1 MKALVVG
8 AGKLGF
14 KLASALVDENCDVT
28 VVDNDEKVIDN
39 ILNTLDVL
47 TINANALD
55 IEILEELD
63 ISTYDVVLATTTND
77 EANVILSTIS
87 KKLGAKYAIARVRDP
102 EYRMHIEFISK
113 ELNIDK
119 IINPDDATAKNIEKY
134 LLKQYKLYSDSF
146 ADGKIKLVEFN
157 IGVDEDFVGRRV
169 MNIEAF
175 KNLLITAVSRKGVAI
190 VPNGNTLL
198 CENDVILLGGKAED
212 IEKFDRDHSGVKKAK
227 SIKKVVIIGAGKT
240 GFYLAQNLLNDGV
253 EVTIVEID
261 RQKCYEIKEKLP
273 RAQIINGDGTDLN
286 LLEEEMI
293 KTFDAFVATTGIDEA
308 NLLIALVVKQFGIY
322 KSVAKVSR
330 TNYDSILDRLEVDA
344 VFNTSYIVASEILKH
359 LRGGHAISVN
369 LLLNGQVEAT
379 ELIVESGVLACG
391 KKLKELNL
399 PEGILIVAVIKNDKI
414 VIPNGET
421 ILSAGDRVVVFNAHS
436 KLSDMKKYFHTEN
449 RSKSIFEKIR
459 FIK

>member
-28 VVDNDEKVIDN
+28 VVDNDESVIEN

-55 IEILEELD
+55 IEVLQELD
-63 ISTYDVVLATTTND
+63 ISSYDVVLATTTND

-102 EYRMHIEFISK
+102 EYKMHIEFISK

-119 IINPDDATAKNIEKY
+119 IINPDNAAARSIEKY

-157 IGVDEDFVGRRV
+157 IGVDEDFVGKKV
-169 MNIEAF
+169 MDIKAF
-175 KNLLITAVSRKGVAI
+175 ENLLITAISRKGVAI

-198 CENDVILLGGKAED
+198 CENDVILLGGKSED
-212 IEKFDRDHSGVKKAK
+212 IEKFDREHSGVQKAK
-227 SIKKVVIIGAGKT
+227 SIKKVLIVGAGKT
-240 GFYLAQNLLNDGV
+240 GFYLAQNLLNDGLD
-253 EVTIVEID
+253 VTIVEID

-273 RAQIINGDGTDLN
+273 RAEIINGDGTN
-286 LLEEEMI
+286 LSVLEEEMI
-293 KTFDAFVATTGIDEA
+293 QTYDAFVATTGIDEA

-330 TNYDSILDRLEVDA
+330 TNYDSIQDRLDIDA
-344 VFNTSYIVASEILKH
+344 VFNTSYIMAAEILKH
-359 LRGGHAISVN
+359 LRGGQAISVN

-379 ELIVESGVLACG
+379 ELIIQKDALVCN

-399 PEGILIVAVIKNDKI
+399 PAGILIVAVVNGNKI
-414 VIPNGET
+414 IIPNGET
-421 ILSAGDRVVVFNAHS
+421 ILNEEDRVVLFNTHS
-436 KLSDMKKYFHTEN
+436 ETSAMKKYFHIDN
-449 RSKSIFEKIR
+449 NKKSLFNKIR
-459 FIK
+459 FTK